1 MYLGLFGESLDH
13 LPVAKGLR
21 YRLAYIVQV
30 FFVVLHSAFL
40 EGVELHLAPKIAVGN
55 RVLQENLKHSG
66 RKSEGPKNTHHTVL
80 PWSLSDLERTLTYFA
95 QVTLPSSSNVL
106 EIETYCSLW
115 YPDG

>member
-13 LPVAKGLR
+13 LPVGLR
-21 YRLAYIVQV
+21 YRLAYTVQV

-40 EGVELHLAPKIAVGN
+40 EGVELHLAPKIAIGN
-55 RVLQENLKHSG
+55 LRASG
-66 RKSEGPKNTHHTVL
+66 KFKAFRSNRRSEGPKNTHHTVL
-80 PWSLSDLERTLTYFA
+80 PWSLSDLERTLTFFA

-106 EIETYCSLW
+106 ERETYCSLW